1 MGKNKIGL
9 KRLQMHSRLWFSLL
23 SNDRP
28 PPPLITKKKWFFY
41 NEVLLK
47 DIVSLTLT
55 WGWKNEKRPTG
66 STELDLEAG
75 NLVKFKLLIDLL
87 SFCFDIMCNR

>member
-1 MGKNKIGL
+1 MGKNNIGL

-28 PPPLITKKKWFFY
+28 PPRLITKKKWFFY

-55 WGWKNEKRPTG
+55 LGCKNKEQPTG
-66 STELDLEAG
+66 STELDPEAG
-75 NLVKFKLLIDLL
+75 NLVFVNSVCL
-87 SFCFDIMCNR
+87 SLNECYISRQI

>member
-1 MGKNKIGL
+1 
-9 KRLQMHSRLWFSLL
+9 MHSRPWFSLL

-28 PPPLITKKKWFFY
+28 PPLNYQKKWFFY
-41 NEVLLK
+41 NAVLLK

-55 WGWKNEKRPTG
+55 LGGWKNEKRPTG

-75 NLVKFKLLIDLL
+75 NLVSYTFSDNTALNYKDE
-87 SFCFDIMCNR
+87 